1 MRQSITE
8 RLLTPKEL
16 EKRDQVIRQLKTKK
30 SSLVKRYGNIAE
42 KVMYGRATNIAKKTI
57 ENMNKD
63 KVREM
68 IKMTLMSPIEEK
80 FTKEFD
86 TDPALKGGQR
96 RLPDELQNSIIKKA
110 KNEDIDLGHQDD
122 EPDMLKASVYRIAQ
136 YAAGLY
142 KMLNKYDQMNQEVD
156 FPDWWQEKIHLA
168 ADYMDKAKHYLE
180 FEEKQPALDAM
191 IQEEKGE
198 VFKSKASNI
207 NSELVQKVEKLVNST
222 AKRYGYGIESA
233 LSAIKTI
240 IGVDENKVNEGVN
253 EEEAEA
259 KDAVDTVTMDVPLFI
274 RMLEF
279 AREDAKADMDLHD
292 VAEKA
297 IEINK
302 SKETLSMQDY
312 EDIIPAMEEP
322 MNENNTTD
330 IENKI
335 KSGEIDPKE
344 VEAAAKKAINN
355 DSTDLALLMARLSNM
370 MNEAKPSAGMTA
382 KERSSLSKKAHAG
395 KDIGK
400 KGKGFEK
407 VAAAA
412 GGGEKGEKIAAA
424 AMWKNAAK
432 KSSNESLSEK
442 IMAKLKKPM
451 VKEEAAE
458 DEKWVVWINV
468 DKTGKK
474 LRHTL
479 NSKAEA
485 QKIGQRVKNNYYD
498 DYDTEV
504 GMMSLSDWNKEKGL

>member
-1 MRQSITE
+1 
-8 RLLTPKEL
+8 
-16 EKRDQVIRQLKTKK
+16 
-30 SSLVKRYGNIAE
+30 
-42 KVMYGRATNIAKKTI
+42 
-57 ENMNKD
+57 
-63 KVREM
+63 
-68 IKMTLMSPIEEK
+68 
-80 FTKEFD
+80 
-86 TDPALKGGQR
+86 
-96 RLPDELQNSIIKKA
+96 
-110 KNEDIDLGHQDD
+110 
-122 EPDMLKASVYRIAQ
+122 
-136 YAAGLY
+136 
-142 KMLNKYDQMNQEVD
+142 
-156 FPDWWQEKIHLA
+156 
-168 ADYMDKAKHYLE
+168 MDKAKHYLE

-191 IQEEKGE
+191 IQEVKGE

-207 NSELVQKVEKLVNST
+207 DSELVQKVERFVNGV
-222 AKRYGYGIESA
+222 AKYYKYDVDSA

-322 MNENNTTD
+322 MNEVTPAQAKYIISKPTFKQ
-330 IENKI
+330 KI
-335 KSGEIDPKE
+335 
-344 VEAAAKKAINN
+344 AAAKKMIEAGKSEKEVVSKYGQEVFNAVN
-355 DSTDLALLMARLSNM
+355 AQNM
-370 MNEAKPSAGMTA
+370 DEAKPSAGMTA

-451 VKEEAAE
+451 VKEEATE

-504 GMMSLSDWNKEKGL
+504 GMMSLSDWNKENKK

>member
-1 MRQSITE
+1 MKQSITE

-16 EKRDQVIRQLKTKK
+16 EKRDQVIKQLKTKK

-42 KVMYGRATNIAKKTI
+42 KVMYGRATNIAKKTV

-68 IKMTLMSPIEEK
+68 IKKTLMGPIGGEFPDLSGDNEVTRKDILIGRGVK
-80 FTKEFD
+80 F
-86 TDPALKGGQR
+86 
-96 RLPDELQNSIIKKA
+96 

-122 EPDMLKASVYRIAQ
+122 EPDMLKASVHRIAQ

-142 KMLNKYDQMNQEVD
+142 KMLDKYDQMDQEVD

-279 AREDAKADMDLHD
+279 AREDAKADIDLHD

-312 EDIIPAMEEP
+312 EDIIPVMDEP
-322 MNENNTTD
+322 MD
-330 IENKI
+330 
-335 KSGEIDPKE
+335 
-344 VEAAAKKAINN
+344 
-355 DSTDLALLMARLSNM
+355 
-370 MNEAKPSAGMTA
+370 EAK
-382 KERSSLSKKAHAG
+382 SSTNSTLA
-395 KDIGK
+395 
-400 KGKGFEK
+400 
-407 VAAAA
+407 
-412 GGGEKGEKIAAA
+412 
-424 AMWKNAAK
+424 
-432 KSSNESLSEK
+432 EK

-451 VKEEAAE
+451 VKEEATE
-458 DEKWVVWINV
+458 GEKWVVWINV

-504 GMMSLSDWNKEKGL
+504 GMMSLSDWNKENKN

>member
-1 MRQSITE
+1 
-8 RLLTPKEL
+8 
-16 EKRDQVIRQLKTKK
+16 
-30 SSLVKRYGNIAE
+30 
-42 KVMYGRATNIAKKTI
+42 
-57 ENMNKD
+57 
-63 KVREM
+63 
-68 IKMTLMSPIEEK
+68 
-80 FTKEFD
+80 
-86 TDPALKGGQR
+86 
-96 RLPDELQNSIIKKA
+96 
-110 KNEDIDLGHQDD
+110 
-122 EPDMLKASVYRIAQ
+122 
-136 YAAGLY
+136 
-142 KMLNKYDQMNQEVD
+142 MNQEVD

-191 IQEEKGE
+191 IQEE
-198 VFKSKASNI
+198 SKFFASKENV
-207 NSELVQKVEKLVNST
+207 NLELVQKVEDFIREV
-222 AKRYGYGIESA
+222 AQDYDY
-233 LSAIKTI
+233 
-240 IGVDENKVNEGVN
+240 GVDDAYFAIMQVLKAGLVNEGVN

-322 MNENNTTD
+322 MNEVTPEQEEYRAKSSKPTQFKQD
-330 IENKI
+330 I
-335 KSGEIDPKE
+335 
-344 VEAAAKKAINN
+344 VAAKKMIDAGKSEKEVVSKYSQAVFNAVN
-355 DSTDLALLMARLSNM
+355 AQNM
-370 MNEAKPSAGMTA
+370 DEAK
-382 KERSSLSKKAHAG
+382 SSTNSTLA
-395 KDIGK
+395 
-400 KGKGFEK
+400 
-407 VAAAA
+407 
-412 GGGEKGEKIAAA
+412 
-424 AMWKNAAK
+424 
-432 KSSNESLSEK
+432 EK

-451 VKEEAAE
+451 VKEEATE
-458 DEKWVVWINV
+458 GEKWVVWINV

-504 GMMSLSDWNKEKGL
+504 GMMSLSDWNKENKN

>member
-1 MRQSITE
+1 MKQSITE
-8 RLLTPKEL
+8 KTLTPNEL
-16 EKRDQVIRQLKTKK
+16 KKREEVIKQLKTAK
-30 SSLVKRYGNIAE
+30 SSLVKRYGKDAE
-42 KVMYGRATNIAKKTI
+42 KVMYGRATNIAKKTA

-68 IKMTLMSPIEEK
+68 IKKTLMSPVDEK
-80 FTKEFD
+80 FSKEFD
-86 TDPALKGGQR
+86 TDPALKGGQKS
-96 RLPDELQNSIIKKA
+96 LPDELQKSIIKKA
-110 KNEDIDLGHQDD
+110 TKEDIDLGHQDD

-136 YAAGLY
+136 YAVGLY
-142 KMLNKYDQMNQEVD
+142 KMLDKYDQMDQEVD

-180 FEEKQPALDAM
+180 FEDKQPALDAM
-191 IQEEKGE
+191 IQEEKAQMFATGG
-198 VFKSKASNI
+198 SI
-207 NSELVQKVEKLVNST
+207 NPELRKKVEQFVKGVAKYYDYSIDDAYSSIMTILKGGLV
-222 AKRYGYGIESA
+222 KE
-233 LSAIKTI
+233 
-240 IGVDENKVNEGVN
+240 EVN

-312 EDIIPAMEEP
+312 EDIIPVMDKP
-322 MNENNTTD
+322 MNEVTPAQEKYRVKSSKPTQFKQD
-330 IENKI
+330 I
-335 KSGEIDPKE
+335 
-344 VEAAAKKAINN
+344 AAAKKMMDAGKSEKEVVSKYGQEVFNAVN
-355 DSTDLALLMARLSNM
+355 AQNM
-370 MNEAKPSAGMTA
+370 DEAK
-382 KERSSLSKKAHAG
+382 SSTNST
-395 KDIGK
+395 
-400 KGKGFEK
+400 
-407 VAAAA
+407 
-412 GGGEKGEKIAAA
+412 
-424 AMWKNAAK
+424 
-432 KSSNESLSEK
+432 LSEK

-458 DEKWVVWINV
+458 GEKWVVWINV

-504 GMMSLSDWNKEKGL
+504 GMMSLSDWNKENKN

>member
-1 MRQSITE
+1 MKQSITE

-16 EKRDQVIRQLKTKK
+16 EKRDQVIKQLKTKK

-42 KVMYGRATNIAKKTI
+42 KVMYGRATNIAKKTV

-68 IKMTLMSPIEEK
+68 IKKTLMGPVGGEFPDLSGDNEVTRKDILIGRGVK
-80 FTKEFD
+80 F
-86 TDPALKGGQR
+86 
-96 RLPDELQNSIIKKA
+96 

-122 EPDMLKASVYRIAQ
+122 EPDMLKASVHRIAQ

-142 KMLNKYDQMNQEVD
+142 KMLDKYDQMDQEVD

-312 EDIIPAMEEP
+312 EDIIPAMDEP
-322 MNENNTTD
+322 MD
-330 IENKI
+330 
-335 KSGEIDPKE
+335 E
-344 VEAAAKKAINN
+344 V
-355 DSTDLALLMARLSNM
+355 
-370 MNEAKPSAGMTA
+370 
-382 KERSSLSKKAHAG
+382 
-395 KDIGK
+395 
-400 KGKGFEK
+400 
-407 VAAAA
+407 
-412 GGGEKGEKIAAA
+412 
-424 AMWKNAAK
+424 
-432 KSSNESLSEK
+432 KSSTNSTLAEK

-458 DEKWVVWINV
+458 GEKWVVWINV

-504 GMMSLSDWNKEKGL
+504 GMMSLSDWNKENKN

>member
-1 MRQSITE
+1 MKQSITE
-8 RLLTPKEL
+8 KTLTPNEL
-16 EKRDQVIRQLKTKK
+16 KKREEVIKQLKTAK
-30 SSLVKRYGNIAE
+30 SSLVKRYGKDAE
-42 KVMYGRATNIAKKTI
+42 KVMYGRATNIAKKTA

-68 IKMTLMSPIEEK
+68 IKKTLMSPVDEK
-80 FTKEFD
+80 FSKEFD
-86 TDPALKGGQR
+86 TDPSLKGGQKS
-96 RLPDELQNSIIKKA
+96 LPDELQKSIIKKA
-110 KNEDIDLGHQDD
+110 TKEDIDLGHQDD
-122 EPDMLKASVYRIAQ
+122 EPDMLKASVYRIAK

-142 KMLNKYDQMNQEVD
+142 KILDKYDQMDQEVD

-180 FEEKQPALDAM
+180 FEEKQPALDTM
-191 IQEEKGE
+191 IQEAEDK
-198 VFKSKASNI
+198 VFKSKASSI
-207 NSELVQKVEKLVNST
+207 DSELVQKVERFVNGV
-222 AKRYGYGIESA
+222 AKYYKYDVDSA
-233 LSAIKTI
+233 LSAIRTI
-240 IGVDENKVNEGVN
+240 IGDDENKVNEGVN

-302 SKETLSMQDY
+302 SKKTLSMQDY
-312 EDIIPAMEEP
+312 EDIIPAMDEP
-322 MNENNTTD
+322 MNEVTPEQEKYRVKSSKPTQFKQD
-330 IENKI
+330 I
-335 KSGEIDPKE
+335 
-344 VEAAAKKAINN
+344 AAAKKMIDAGKSEKEVVSKYGQEVFNAVN
-355 DSTDLALLMARLSNM
+355 AQNM
-370 MNEAKPSAGMTA
+370 DEAK
-382 KERSSLSKKAHAG
+382 SSTNST
-395 KDIGK
+395 
-400 KGKGFEK
+400 
-407 VAAAA
+407 
-412 GGGEKGEKIAAA
+412 
-424 AMWKNAAK
+424 
-432 KSSNESLSEK
+432 LSEK

-458 DEKWVVWINV
+458 GEKWVVWINV

-504 GMMSLSDWNKEKGL
+504 GMMSLSDWNKENKN

>member
-1 MRQSITE
+1 MKQSITE
-8 RLLTPKEL
+8 KTLTPNEL
-16 EKRDQVIRQLKTKK
+16 KKREEVIKQLKTAK
-30 SSLVKRYGNIAE
+30 SSLVKRYGKDAE
-42 KVMYGRATNIAKKTI
+42 KVMYGRATNIAKKTA

-68 IKMTLMSPIEEK
+68 IKKTLMGPVDEK

-96 RLPDELQNSIIKKA
+96 KLPDELQNSIIKKA

-122 EPDMLKASVYRIAQ
+122 EPDMLKASVYRIAK
-136 YAAGLY
+136 YAASLY
-142 KMLNKYDQMNQEVD
+142 KMLDKYDQMDQEVD

-180 FEEKQPALDAM
+180 FEDKQPALDAM
-191 IQEEKGE
+191 IQEEKAQMFATGG
-198 VFKSKASNI
+198 SI
-207 NSELVQKVEKLVNST
+207 NPELRKKVEQFVKGVAKYYDYSIDDAYSSIMTILKGGLV
-222 AKRYGYGIESA
+222 KE
-233 LSAIKTI
+233 
-240 IGVDENKVNEGVN
+240 EVN

-312 EDIIPAMEEP
+312 EDIIPVIDEP
-322 MNENNTTD
+322 MNEVTPAQ
-330 IENKI
+330 EKYRV
-335 KSGEIDPKE
+335 KSSKPTQFKQNI
-344 VEAAAKKAINN
+344 AAAKK
-355 DSTDLALLMARLSNM
+355 M
-370 MNEAKPSAGMTA
+370 MD
-382 KERSSLSKKAHAG
+382 AG
-395 KDIGK
+395 KS
-400 KGKGFEK
+400 EK
-407 VAAAA
+407 EVVSKY
-412 GGGEKGEKIAAA
+412 GQEVF
-424 AMWKNAAK
+424 NAVNAQNMDEV
-432 KSSNESLSEK
+432 KSLTNSTLSEK

-458 DEKWVVWINV
+458 GEKWVVWINV

-504 GMMSLSDWNKEKGL
+504 GMMSLSDWNKENKN

>member
-1 MRQSITE
+1 MKQSITE

-16 EKRDQVIRQLKTKK
+16 EKRDQVIKQLKTKK

-42 KVMYGRATNIAKKTI
+42 KVMYGRATNIAKKTV

-68 IKMTLMSPIEEK
+68 IKKTLMGPVGGEFPDLSGDNEVTRKDILIGRGVK
-80 FTKEFD
+80 F
-86 TDPALKGGQR
+86 
-96 RLPDELQNSIIKKA
+96 

-122 EPDMLKASVYRIAQ
+122 EPDMLKASVHRIAQ

-142 KMLNKYDQMNQEVD
+142 KMLDKYDQMNQEVD

-191 IQEEKGE
+191 IQEE
-198 VFKSKASNI
+198 SKFFASKENV
-207 NSELVQKVEKLVNST
+207 NLELVQKVEDFIREV
-222 AKRYGYGIESA
+222 AQDYGYGVDDA
-233 LSAIKTI
+233 YFAIMQVLKA
-240 IGVDENKVNEGVN
+240 GLVNEGVN

-312 EDIIPAMEEP
+312 EDIIPTMDEP
-322 MNENNTTD
+322 MD
-330 IENKI
+330 
-335 KSGEIDPKE
+335 
-344 VEAAAKKAINN
+344 
-355 DSTDLALLMARLSNM
+355 
-370 MNEAKPSAGMTA
+370 EAK
-382 KERSSLSKKAHAG
+382 SSTNLTLA
-395 KDIGK
+395 
-400 KGKGFEK
+400 
-407 VAAAA
+407 
-412 GGGEKGEKIAAA
+412 
-424 AMWKNAAK
+424 
-432 KSSNESLSEK
+432 EK

-451 VKEEAAE
+451 VKEEATE
-458 DEKWVVWINV
+458 GEKWVVWINV

-504 GMMSLSDWNKEKGL
+504 GMMSLSDWNKENKN

>member
-1 MRQSITE
+1 MKQSITE

-16 EKRDQVIRQLKTKK
+16 EKRDQVIKQLKTKK

-42 KVMYGRATNIAKKTI
+42 KVMYGRATNIAKKTV

-68 IKMTLMSPIEEK
+68 IKKTLMGPVGGEFPDLSGDNEVTRKDILIGRGVK
-80 FTKEFD
+80 F
-86 TDPALKGGQR
+86 
-96 RLPDELQNSIIKKA
+96 

-122 EPDMLKASVYRIAQ
+122 EPDMLKASVHRIAQ

-142 KMLNKYDQMNQEVD
+142 KMLDKYDQMNQEVD

-191 IQEEKGE
+191 IQEE
-198 VFKSKASNI
+198 SKFFASKENV
-207 NSELVQKVEKLVNST
+207 NLELVQKVEDFIREV
-222 AKRYGYGIESA
+222 AQDYGYGVDDA
-233 LSAIKTI
+233 YFAIMQVLKA
-240 IGVDENKVNEGVN
+240 GLVNEGVN

-312 EDIIPAMEEP
+312 EDIIPAMDEP
-322 MNENNTTD
+322 MD
-330 IENKI
+330 
-335 KSGEIDPKE
+335 E
-344 VEAAAKKAINN
+344 V
-355 DSTDLALLMARLSNM
+355 
-370 MNEAKPSAGMTA
+370 
-382 KERSSLSKKAHAG
+382 
-395 KDIGK
+395 
-400 KGKGFEK
+400 
-407 VAAAA
+407 
-412 GGGEKGEKIAAA
+412 
-424 AMWKNAAK
+424 
-432 KSSNESLSEK
+432 KSSTNSTLAEK

-458 DEKWVVWINV
+458 GEKWVVWINV

-504 GMMSLSDWNKEKGL
+504 GMMSLSDWNKENKN